1 MYSVHDPACSQM
13 TKEDLEQL
21 MKQFNILVP
30 EPQTKP
36 ASAMTLKELVEVLD
50 RSESEEVDISLIQE
64 VIKALPTK
72 VDGCAQYLD
81 SLDDEIA
88 RAKDYSKKFSD
99 LAKQIEARKERFE
112 GYLKHSIEAN
122 NFEKLTGDAFQLS
135 IKKNPPSVITKR
147 EADAADSLNYPD
159 FVTSK
164 VTFAWDKKALKE
176 GIESG
181 NKVATELAE
190 LVQKTSLKVGIKK

>member
-1 MYSVHDPACSQM
+1 M
-13 TKEDLEQL
+13 TELNEQIEFMRTGVL
-21 MKQFNILVP
+21 PLSRMVEILD
-30 EPQTKP
+30 K
-36 ASAMTLKELVEVLD
+36 
-50 RSESEEVDISLIQE
+50 SETEEVDLGIIQS
-64 VIKALPTK
+64 VINHLPYK

-88 RAKDYSKKFSD
+88 RAKDYAKKFSD

-135 IKKNPPSVITKR
+135 VKKNPPSVITKR

-164 VTFAWDKKALKE
+164 ITFAWDKKALKE
-176 GIESG
+176 GIEAG
-181 NKVATELAE
+181 HKVAVELAE

>member
-1 MYSVHDPACSQM
+1 MQKTLDEMRADLGDGYNLIVGPACKDPKQM
-13 TKEDLEQL
+13 TIAEL
-21 MKQFNILVP
+21 
-30 EPQTKP
+30 
-36 ASAMTLKELVEVLD
+36 ASAIDLSETEEMSLTFLDQVL
-50 RSESEEVDISLIQE
+50 
-64 VIKALPTK
+64 KALPTK

-147 EADAADSLNYPD
+147 DADAADSLNYPD

-176 GIESG
+176 GIEAG
-181 NKVATELAE
+181 NKVALELAE

>member
-1 MYSVHDPACSQM
+1 MEIENEKQRHALQHLQSG
-13 TKEDLEQL
+13 QL
-21 MKQFNILVP
+21 
-30 EPQTKP
+30 
-36 ASAMTLKELVEVLD
+36 TLKSMVEILD
-50 RSESEEVDISLIQE
+50 QSETEEVDLALIQE
-64 VIKALPTK
+64 VIKALPSK

-112 GYLKHSIEAN
+112 GYLKHSIESN
-122 NFEKLTGDAFQLS
+122 NFEKLTGDAFQMT
-135 IKKNPPSVITKR
+135 IKKNPASVITKR
-147 EADAADSLNYPD
+147 ECGGDDWITWPQ

-164 VTFAWDKKALKE
+164 VSYSWDKKALKE

-181 NKVATELAE
+181 SEVATELAE

>member
-1 MYSVHDPACSQM
+1 MNSVSNQM
-13 TKEDLEQL
+13 TLRE
-21 MKQFNILVP
+21 M
-30 EPQTKP
+30 
-36 ASAMTLKELVEVLD
+36 VEVID
-50 RSESEEVDISLIQE
+50 RSESEEVDLNLIQA
-64 VIKALPTK
+64 VLKALPTK

-81 SLDDEIA
+81 SLDDEIT

-112 GYLKHSIEAN
+112 GYLKHAIEGN
-122 NFEKLTGDAFQLS
+122 GFEKLTGDAFQMT
-135 IKKNPPSVITKR
+135 IKKNPPSVITRR

-159 FVTSK
+159 LVTTK
-164 VTFAWDKKALKE
+164 MTFAWDKKALKE

-181 NKVATELAE
+181 DKVALGLAE

>member
-1 MYSVHDPACSQM
+1 M
-13 TKEDLEQL
+13 TIKE
-21 MKQFNILVP
+21 M
-30 EPQTKP
+30 
-36 ASAMTLKELVEVLD
+36 VEILD
-50 RSESEEVDISLIQE
+50 RSEAEEVDLNLIQA
-64 VIKALPTK
+64 VIKALPSK
-72 VDGCAQYLD
+72 VDGCAHYLD

-112 GYLKHSIEAN
+112 GYLKNAIEAN
-122 NFEKLTGDAFQLS
+122 NFEKLTGDAFQMS
-135 IKKNPPSVITKR
+135 IKKNPASVITKR
-147 EADAADSLNYPD
+147 ECDAADSLNYPD

-164 VTFAWDKKALKE
+164 VTFQWDKKALKE

-181 NKVATELAE
+181 NAVAVELAE

>member
-1 MYSVHDPACSQM
+1 MNSLSDV
-13 TKEDLEQL
+13 
-21 MKQFNILVP
+21 
-30 EPQTKP
+30 
-36 ASAMTLKELVEVLD
+36 MTLKQMVEVLD
-50 RSESEEVDISLIQE
+50 RSESEEVDLGLIQE

-81 SLDDEIA
+81 SLDDEIT

-112 GYLKHSIEAN
+112 GYLKHSIESN
-122 NFEKLTGDAFQLS
+122 GFEKLTGDAFQMT
-135 IKKNPPSVITKR
+135 IKKNPASVVVKR
-147 EADAADSLNYPD
+147 EVDAIDSLNYPG

-164 VTFAWDKKALKE
+164 VTFSWDKKALKE
-176 GIESG
+176 GIEAG
-181 NKVATELAE
+181 DKVALELAE

>member
-1 MYSVHDPACSQM
+1 MIYLNETVEGAAEYAEDYSLFLLQ
-13 TKEDLEQL
+13 KGQL
-21 MKQFNILVP
+21 SIRGMVEILD
-30 EPQTKP
+30 K
-36 ASAMTLKELVEVLD
+36 
-50 RSESEEVDISLIQE
+50 SESEEVGLELLQS
-64 VIKALPTK
+64 VIKALPSK

-81 SLDDEIA
+81 SLEDEIA

-122 NFEKLTGDAFQLS
+122 NFEKLTGDAFQMT
-135 IKKNPPSVITKR
+135 IKKNPASVITR
-147 EADAADSLNYPD
+147 RDADAADSLNYPN

-164 VTFAWDKKALKE
+164 VSFAWDKKALKE
-176 GIESG
+176 GIETG
-181 NKVATELAE
+181 DKVATELAE

>member
-1 MYSVHDPACSQM
+1 MNSLADV
-13 TKEDLEQL
+13 
-21 MKQFNILVP
+21 
-30 EPQTKP
+30 
-36 ASAMTLKELVEVLD
+36 MTLREMVEVLD
-50 RSESEEVDISLIQE
+50 RSESEEVDLGLIQE

-88 RAKDYSKKFSD
+88 RAKDYAKKFSE

-112 GYLKHSIEAN
+112 GYLKHSIESN
-122 NFEKLTGDAFQLS
+122 GFEKLTGDAFQMT

-147 EADAADSLNYPD
+147 EADAADSLNYPNL
-159 FVTSK
+159 VTTK
-164 VTFAWDKKALKE
+164 MTFAWDKKALKE

-181 NKVATELAE
+181 DKVALGLAE

>member
-1 MYSVHDPACSQM
+1 MEIENEKQRHALQHLQSG
-13 TKEDLEQL
+13 QL
-21 MKQFNILVP
+21 
-30 EPQTKP
+30 
-36 ASAMTLKELVEVLD
+36 TLKNMVEILD
-50 RSESEEVDISLIQE
+50 QSESEEVDLALIQE

-176 GIESG
+176 GIEAG

>member
-1 MYSVHDPACSQM
+1 MLETKLTLAQM
-13 TKEDLEQL
+13 
-21 MKQFNILVP
+21 
-30 EPQTKP
+30 
-36 ASAMTLKELVEVLD
+36 VEIID
-50 RSESEEVDISLIQE
+50 SSETEEVDLALIQG

-81 SLDDEIA
+81 SLEDEIT

-112 GYLKHSIEAN
+112 GYLKNAIEGN
-122 NFEKLTGDAFQLS
+122 SFEKLTGDAFQLS

-147 EADAADSLNYPD
+147 EADAADSLNYPN
-159 FVTSK
+159 FVTNK
-164 VTFAWDKKALKE
+164 ITFSWDKKALKE

-181 NKVATELAE
+181 DKVANGLAE
-190 LVQKTSLKVGIKK
+190 IQQKTSLKVGIKK

>member
-1 MYSVHDPACSQM
+1 M
-13 TKEDLEQL
+13 TELLEL
-21 MKQFNILVP
+21 NK
-30 EPQTKP
+30 
-36 ASAMTLKELVEVLD
+36 MTLKEMVEVLD
-50 RSESEEVDISLIQE
+50 KSESEEVDLNFLQA
-64 VIKALPTK
+64 VVKQLPTK

-122 NFEKLTGDAFQLS
+122 NFEKLTGEAFQLS

-176 GIESG
+176 GIEAG
-181 NKVATELAE
+181 NKVAVELAW

>member
-1 MYSVHDPACSQM
+1 MNSLSNP
-13 TKEDLEQL
+13 
-21 MKQFNILVP
+21 
-30 EPQTKP
+30 
-36 ASAMTLKELVEVLD
+36 MTLKEMVEVLD
-50 RSESEEVDISLIQE
+50 RSESEEVDLGLIQE

-81 SLDDEIA
+81 SLDDEIT
-88 RAKDYSKKFSD
+88 RAKDYSKKFSE

-112 GYLKHSIEAN
+112 GYLKHSIESN
-122 NFEKLTGDAFQLS
+122 GFEKLTGDAFQMT
-135 IKKNPPSVITKR
+135 IKKNPASVITKR
-147 EADAADSLNYPD
+147 ECDGPDWLEYPQ

-164 VTFAWDKKALKE
+164 VSYAWDKKALKE

-181 NKVATELAE
+181 DKVATELAE

>member
-1 MYSVHDPACSQM
+1 ME
-13 TKEDLEQL
+13 KESERHALQHLQSGQL
-21 MKQFNILVP
+21 
-30 EPQTKP
+30 
-36 ASAMTLKELVEVLD
+36 TLKSMVEILD
-50 RSESEEVDISLIQE
+50 RSETEEVDLSLIQE

-88 RAKDYSKKFSD
+88 RAKDYSKRFSE

-122 NFEKLTGDAFQLS
+122 NFEKLTGEAFQLS

-147 EADAADSLNYPD
+147 DADAADSLNYPD

-164 VTFAWDKKALKE
+164 ITFAWDKKALKE
-176 GIESG
+176 GIEAG
-181 NKVATELAE
+181 HKVALELAE

>member
-1 MYSVHDPACSQM
+1 MLETKMTLSQM
-13 TKEDLEQL
+13 
-21 MKQFNILVP
+21 
-30 EPQTKP
+30 
-36 ASAMTLKELVEVLD
+36 VEILD
-50 RSESEEVDISLIQE
+50 RSESEEVDLNLIQD
-64 VIKALPTK
+64 VIRVLPTK
-72 VDGCAQYLD
+72 VDGCAHYLD

-112 GYLKHSIEAN
+112 GYIKNAIEGN

-147 EADAADSLNYPD
+147 EADAADSLNYPK

-164 VTFAWDKKALKE
+164 ITFAWDKKALKE
-176 GIESG
+176 GIEL
-181 NKVATELAE
+181 NDKVATELAE